1 MPFVPQRL
9 SITRP
14 EDVVQQTYKMLRAT
28 RQRVVASDEHAECI
42 GVTVRTFEQFAVAGL
57 VHSIC
62 HRDGLAMRKRAA
74 GVRSAQEI

>member
-1 MPFVPQRL
+1 
-9 SITRP
+9 
-14 EDVVQQTYKMLRAT
+14 
-28 RQRVVASDEHAECI
+28 VASDEHAECI